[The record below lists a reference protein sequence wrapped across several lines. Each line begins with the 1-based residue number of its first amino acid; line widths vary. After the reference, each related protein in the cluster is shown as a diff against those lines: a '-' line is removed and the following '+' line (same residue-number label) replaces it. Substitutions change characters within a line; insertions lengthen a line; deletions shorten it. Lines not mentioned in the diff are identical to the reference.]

1 MELNLHDVT
10 TKDGVLTIVQQKGLD
25 EIAPVNLKLSGVIGC
40 VHEFIRQRT
49 KEFDHKQAHV
59 IVNRE
64 NMTLTFLCNETDVR
78 EWAEVNGKIELS
90 DEFTRWK
97 INTGES
103 WTPFELADFIRM
115 NRSCFESKEVAAN
128 LVKQLRD
135 FKAKVERDIE
145 MAKDD
150 RANYTAKRIQ
160 AVNSNLPESFT
171 LNVKLLKGMDRKAVN
186 VEITIHPETLN
197 CILISPDASEDME
210 KISDGIISEAVNKI
224 KADFPEIVIIE
235 Q

>member
-10 TKDGVLTIVQQKGLD
+10 TKDGVLTIVHKNGLD
-25 EIAPVNLKLSGVIGC
+25 EIAPANLKLSGVIGC
-40 VHEFIRQRT
+40 VHEFIRQRST
-49 KEFDHKQAHV
+49 RFDHKQAHV

-64 NMTLTFLCNETDVR
+64 NMTLRFVCAETDAR
-78 EWAEVNGKIELS
+78 EKAEVIGKIELS
-90 DEFTRWK
+90 DEFSRWK

-115 NRSCFESKEVAAN
+115 NRSCFESKEVAAS

-171 LNVKLLKGMDRKAVN
+171 LNVKLFKGMERKGVN

-210 KISDGIISEAVNKI
+210 TISDGIISEAVNKI